1 MNRRPIAITP
11 DDPRTRR
18 LLTVLADYAASHEG
32 RSPALRELGGLVP
45 LSSTSVAAYRLER
58 LAGHG
63 LITLGGHGESRSA
76 RLTTAGRQL
85 IGRAASSDEALLE
98 ACYEALPHG
107 ALRERIGE
115 RLGR

>member
-18 LLTVLADYAASHEG
+18 LLAVLADYAAAHDG
-32 RSPALRELGGLVP
+32 RSPALRELCRLVP
-45 LSSTSVAAYRLER
+45 LSSTSVAAYHLER
-58 LAGHG
+58 LAYHG

-76 RLTTAGRQL
+76 RLTAAGYQL
-85 IGRAASSDEALLE
+85 IGWPAGGDEALLE
-98 ACYEALPHG
+98 ACYDTLPSG

-115 RLGR
+115 RLGV

>member
-1 MNRRPIAITP
+1 MNQRPITP

-32 RSPALRELGGLVP
+32 RSPALRELCHLVP
-45 LSSTSVAAYRLER
+45 LSSTSVAAHHLER
-58 LAGHG
+58 LAGYG
-63 LITLGGHGESRSA
+63 LISLGLHGESRSA
-76 RLTTAGRQL
+76 RLTAAGRSL
-85 IGRAASSDEALLE
+85 IGRAASGDEALLE
-98 ACYEALPHG
+98 ACYDALPHG